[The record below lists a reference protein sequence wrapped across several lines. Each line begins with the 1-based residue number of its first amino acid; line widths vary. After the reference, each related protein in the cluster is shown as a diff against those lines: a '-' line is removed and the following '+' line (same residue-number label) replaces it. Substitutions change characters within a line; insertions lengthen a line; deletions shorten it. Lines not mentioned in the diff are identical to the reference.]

1 MHVPK
6 SPQKTIFNQ
15 EMWFTEKK
23 IKRLEKSWA
32 GPFRKHVFP
41 LLLEAESDFASLY
54 SQDMGAPN
62 KPVSVLLGLL
72 ILKETNDL
80 TDCETVE
87 DFEFNLQWQYA
98 LETRTEQ
105 AHVCEKTL
113 FNFRRRIIENDKASD
128 FYKKFLDRIIEKWKI
143 KTSQHRLDSTV
154 ILSNMRILKRME
166 LFIRTMVNFLK
177 KLKKKHSR
185 MYKSIPEKYK
195 TRYMN
200 REGYFSEPRSS
211 KAQRRVQDCAL
222 DLCELVNRFQKNH
235 KIRRWET
242 YRLMERL
249 LREQCELREDET
261 GKIHVWFRELKTAEK
276 KKSTVEETVF
286 KPPEKIGGDTLQNPS
301 DPDATYSGYKGPGY
315 KVQLAETCHKE
326 NPFQVIDYAKVEGAH
341 ESDQKSAE
349 EIHKDLKQRGHEP
362 HTTYADAGYVSG
374 ENIVKAKD
382 EKVDLKGPVPGKNPE
397 KEKIG
402 VGDFEF
408 DEELKQVKNCPCGQ
422 VPESQTYNEEK
433 GTLEALFPIKTC
445 ERCFRKKECPVRKI
459 GAGHLLKIMRSDAAT
474 ASRRKEQGTV
484 KFKEEYRIRTGME
497 ATISHLKNDRGMARL
512 RVRGSPKVNLS
523 VIFKALAENT
533 ARVARHVQ
541 QTLLDASKSPNN
553 ALA

>member
-6 SPQKTIFNQ
+6 SPQKTIFSQ

-23 IKRLEKSWA
+23 IKRIEKSWS

-72 ILKETNDL
+72 ILKEANDL
-80 TDCETVE
+80 TDRETVE
-87 DFEFNLQWQYA
+87 NFEFNLQWQYA

-154 ILSNMRILKRME
+154 ILSNMRILNRME
-166 LFIRTMVNFLK
+166 LFIRTMQSFLK
-177 KLKKKHSR
+177 RLKKKHSR
-185 MYKSIPEKYK
+185 MYKGIPEKYK

-200 REGYFSEPRSS
+200 REGYFSDARSS
-211 KAQRRVQDCAL
+211 KARRRIQDCAL

-261 GKIHVWFRELKTAEK
+261 GKIHVWFREPK
-276 KKSTVEETVF
+276 KKEGNKNPGGGEVL
-286 KPPEKIGGDTLQNPS
+286 KAPEKIGGDTLQNPS

-341 ESDQKSAE
+341 ESDQNSAE
-349 EIHKDLKQRGHEP
+349 EIHKDLKNRGHKP
-362 HTTYADAGYVSG
+362 DTTYADAGYVSG

-382 EKVDLKGPVPGKNPE
+382 EKVDLKGPVPGRNPE
-397 KEKIG
+397 TEKTG
-402 VGDFEF
+402 VGDFEL
-408 DEELKQVKNCPCGQ
+408 EEDLKRVKKCPCGC
-422 VPESQTYNEEK
+422 VPKNQRYNEDK
-433 GTLEALFPIKTC
+433 RIIEAIFPIETC
-445 ERCFRKKECPVRKI
+445 ERCPRKRECPVRKI
-459 GAGHLLKIMRSDAAT
+459 GAGYLLKIRRSEAAT
-474 ASRRKEQGTV
+474 ASRRKEQETE

-512 RVRGSPKVNLS
+512 RVRGSPKVKLS
-523 VIFKALAENT
+523 VLFKALAENT
-533 ARVARHVQ
+533 ARVVRCVQ
-541 QTLLDASKSPNN
+541 KMLQNGLKSPKN